1 MSIAATYVDADTFT
15 VVGDQT
21 VEFHAGRR
29 VKMEGGEVRYGTIAT
44 AVFTTLTT
52 INLTAASDDV
62 HASITGVL
70 YGIISGKED
79 DCSMPI
85 HTHDGDEGS
94 GGSIAYEPADA
105 AIVKSDEDEVIT
117 ADWQFNEI
125 GLGTAAVN
133 GFLVYGYSANDAT
146 ASTATIQSIFTEA
159 VQPATDSEVV
169 SITLEALSYYTGA
182 GDLINSGHNIALFGK
197 AQQSGTETAT
207 VALCIG
213 AEGYIDQTNPNGTIT
228 HGIAVAANMANTGA
242 GTITDFTG
250 FYIPNTTADPSGNKY
265 SLRSDDVDA
274 VLLHEGT
281 VQLKKTIYI
290 LERAEALG
298 EIEGYGQIWVN
309 TATPNELWFT
319 DDAGTDV
326 QLGLVGID
334 NVVEDTTP
342 DLGGD
347 LDWNSNGMKLTS
359 QTVAG
364 SNGDL
369 VYLSSANTWTQAD
382 ADAESSCSGML
393 GIRISATEVL
403 TQGVYT
409 TSGLTAASTYYAST
423 TAGGLTVTAP
433 TGDADIVRVI
443 GYALSTTEF
452 FFDPDKTFI
461 EIAA

>member
-94 GGSIAYEPADA
+94 GGSIA
-105 AIVKSDEDEVIT
+105 
-117 ADWQFNEI
+117 
-125 GLGTAAVN
+125 
-133 GFLVYGYSANDAT
+133 
-146 ASTATIQSIFTEA
+146 
-159 VQPATDSEVV
+159 
-169 SITLEALSYYTGA
+169 
-182 GDLINSGHNIALFGK
+182 
-197 AQQSGTETAT
+197 
-207 VALCIG
+207 
-213 AEGYIDQTNPNGTIT
+213 
-228 HGIAVAANMANTGA
+228 AVAANTSKISYPGSADATELNILDGATITTTELNLLDDITVLSGSNTG
-242 GTITDFTG
+242 D
-250 FYIPNTTADPSGNKY
+250 DPG
-265 SLRSDDVDA
+265 
-274 VLLHEGT
+274 
-281 VQLKKTIYI
+281 
-290 LERAEALG
+290 LEN
-298 EIEGYGQIWVN
+298 I
-309 TATPNELWFT
+309 
-319 DDAGTDV
+319 
-326 QLGLVGID
+326 
-334 NVVEDTTP
+334 VEDTTP

-423 TAGGLTVTAP
+423 TAGGKTVTAP